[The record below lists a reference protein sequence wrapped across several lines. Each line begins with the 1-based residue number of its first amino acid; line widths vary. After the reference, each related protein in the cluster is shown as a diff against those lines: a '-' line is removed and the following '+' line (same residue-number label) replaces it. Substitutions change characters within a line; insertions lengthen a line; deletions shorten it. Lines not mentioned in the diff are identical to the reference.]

1 MEHSLATQQGTD
13 YRDNDPTLEPL
24 VEIYQGYH
32 TSYEYKGAPRA
43 ENDNRYTVIH
53 GGYRPEGFYWNAL
66 AKGLRLGVQS
76 SSDHIS
82 THCSYAM
89 IFTPDD
95 KRTNIVDNM
104 RRRHAYAATDNIV
117 LDFQADGHLQG
128 EEFTGRPKLR
138 TKILGTDLIAQVDVV
153 RNNEFIHTERPLTKD
168 FTFEYEDRSPK
179 SGVNYYY
186 IRVMQQDGNLA
197 WSSPVWI
204 RQ

>member
-1 MEHSLATQQGTD
+1 
-13 YRDNDPTLEPL
+13 
-24 VEIYQGYH
+24 
-32 TSYEYKGAPRA
+32 
-43 ENDNRYTVIH
+43 
-53 GGYRPEGFYWNAL
+53 
-66 AKGLRLGVQS
+66 
-76 SSDHIS
+76 
-82 THCSYAM
+82 M